1 MAVEGS
7 VCVKYF
13 NRDVLFLHIAVML
26 FGLSGVVGRFVDLP
40 ATAVAGGRVIFSSIL
55 LLLLC
60 LVTRTG
66 LKLDSRRDY
75 LLAVFAGIMLA
86 IHWTSFF
93 QSIQLS
99 SVAIG
104 TITFSTFPLFLIFL
118 EPLLFRE
125 RFSLKNLV
133 CAMILLA
140 GVTITIPEFSMGNQV
155 TVGLLWGMLSSF
167 SYAIITLCNRY
178 LSRSYA
184 GSVVCLYEQGTAAVV
199 LLPFLLGAQAVWTV
213 QNVVG
218 VGIIGIA
225 CTTLAYSLYVAAQ
238 KRLKAQTVG
247 IISGMETVY
256 GIVYALLFLK
266 EVPTLRELLGGAV
279 ILSVALVFSLGNREE
294 KAN

>member
-1 MAVEGS
+1 M
-7 VCVKYF
+7 KHF

-26 FGLSGVVGRFVDLP
+26 FGLSGVVGCFVDLP
-40 ATAVAGGRVIFSSIL
+40 ATAVAGGRVIFSSVL

-66 LKLDSRRDY
+66 LKLGSRRDY

-125 RFSLKNLV
+125 RLSLKNLV

-247 IISGMETVY
+247 IISGVETVY

-279 ILSVALVFSLGNREE
+279 ILSVALVLSLGNQEE

>member
-1 MAVEGS
+1 M
-7 VCVKYF
+7 KHF

-66 LKLDSRRDY
+66 LKLGSRRDY

-125 RFSLKNLV
+125 RLSLKNLV

-199 LLPFLLGAQAVWTV
+199 LLPFLIGAQAVWTV

-279 ILSVALVFSLGNREE
+279 ILSVALVLSLGNQEE

>member
-1 MAVEGS
+1 M
-7 VCVKYF
+7 KYF

-125 RFSLKNLV
+125 RLSLKNLV
-133 CAMILLA
+133 YAMILLA

-184 GSVVCLYEQGTAAVV
+184 GSVVCLYEQGTTAVV

-213 QNVVG
+213 QNIVG

-279 ILSVALVFSLGNREE
+279 ILSVALVLSLGNQEE

>member
-1 MAVEGS
+1 
-7 VCVKYF
+7 
-13 NRDVLFLHIAVML
+13 ML
-26 FGLSGVVGRFVDLP
+26 FGLSGVVGRFVDLL
-40 ATAVAGGRVIFSSIL
+40 ATAVAGGRVIFSSVL

-60 LVTRTG
+60 LVTRTS
-66 LKLDSRRDY
+66 LKLGSRRDY
-75 LLAVFAGIMLA
+75 LLEVFAGIMLA

-125 RFSLKNLV
+125 RLTLKNLV

-184 GSVVCLYEQGTAAVV
+184 GSVVCLYEQGTTAVV

-213 QNVVG
+213 QNIVG

-279 ILSVALVFSLGNREE
+279 ILSVALVFSLGNQEE